1 MKILFILFT
10 VIVGGV
16 ILIGCWRQLIW
27 AFYQLSDLRQA
38 QKHPE
43 EFPHTDNIVFNRKT
57 NKLEESQRPI
67 LPSE

>member
-1 MKILFILFT
+1 MKILFIIFT

-16 ILIGCWRQLIW
+16 VLIWCWRQLIW
-27 AFYQLSDLRQA
+27 AFYQLSDLRRA

-43 EFPHTDNIVFNRKT
+43 DFPHTDNIVFNRKT
-57 NKLEESQRPI
+57 NNLEGSRRPI

>member
-1 MKILFILFT
+1 MKILFIILA
-10 VIVGGV
+10 VIVAGV
-16 ILIGCWRQLIW
+16 LSIWCWRQLIW
-27 AFYQLSDLRQA
+27 AFYQLSDLRRA

-43 EFPHTDNIVFNRKT
+43 DFPHMDNIVFNRKT